1 MATTNIVQYL
11 NHTGKSVTT
20 GASVELGTS
29 PLDRKQ
35 EETFLT
41 ESAITAG
48 QLVAVDVTKMVAD
61 PTGGYTAVTVIAADF
76 NSATVQKI
84 VVGVALQSVTGTA
97 TSPQPIRVVVRGPVS
112 YTAKVD
118 AGGAGIGVAVGDP
131 LILDLAG
138 GTGLAQVNTAANTLH
153 VVGYGLSA
161 VAAAGGTGVMYVLG
175 CGI

>member
-1 MATTNIVQYL
+1 MATTNILNYLENTGNSISGGTVQ
-11 NHTGKSVTT
+11 
-20 GASVELGTS
+20 LGTT
-29 PLDRKQ
+29 PLDRLQ
-35 EETFLT
+35 TETFLT
-41 ESAITAG
+41 ETAITKG
-48 QLVAVDVTKMVAD
+48 QLVAVDVTKMATD
-61 PTGGYTAVTVIAADF
+61 ATGGYTALTVIAADF
-76 NSATVQKI
+76 NSATVQKV
-84 VVGVALQSVTGTA
+84 VVGVAQQSVTGTA
-97 TSPQPIRVVVRGPVS
+97 TSPQPVTVVVRGPAS

-118 AGGAGIGVAVGDP
+118 AGGAGVGVAVGDP